1 MKRIELPEVPKAKLT
16 DDVLRKVELM
26 LQSIGAQQNISK
38 MEELI
43 AQQNNFSAGTQRR
56 CKAELR
62 KLYGLKSG
70 DPLYPLCLHPQIR
83 EALASLLARKERDD
97 AGTLISTR
105 GMIVVTATG
114 EHLTVEN
121 FITALYAHPGHNANK
136 SHEALLQACREG
148 RVLREIGE
156 VHHSVSTDELPAAS
170 TVVRYLRNK
179 QKSDLALRRSRMS
192 RSQRTADSFYI
203 SRPDDEYRPGG
214 LLEGDHTEDNILVY
228 REDGKIAP
236 LWCTALVD
244 VRTGLI
250 KGYELAYR
258 PNSNTIALAFRHA
271 CLGTQIFA
279 AVGFTAEGKAVF
291 QPANIVDAPDVLRY
305 DNGKDYKSKRTG
317 ESVGRIDFNDEAR
330 RSAQLIC
337 EIQHTGRRHPQA
349 KGTVEGT
356 FGIIQQTVLKYL
368 PGFKGSNYSHKPD
381 TLAAEVQTHALLT
394 EEEYRNLFQLAVNTI
409 NNRPRKDLGDIS
421 PLQYYLVNQAQMKFI
436 EPRSLDFLQMK
447 WSGNRNDGRGV
458 KINRGFV
465 RMLGCEYFS
474 MDLDAHN
481 GEYAHLYYDPADI
494 GYAAVYINGEFATIA
509 VDKEL
514 VGVSEKDWLSVVKE
528 RARRNKE
535 INEEIV
541 SMRQGFTLQDAKAL
555 LFNAAINN
563 VQEADPALLR
573 KHVPTVV
580 HLTGI
585 ESKAKEMTVMMDE
598 QKRIEETEKLRK
610 QKVKATPLSLINV
623 DNIK

>member
-43 AQQNNFSAGTQRR
+43 ARQNNFSAGTQRR

-62 KLYGLKSG
+62 KQYGLKSG
-70 DPLYPLCLHPQIR
+70 DPLHPLCFHPQIR
-83 EALASLLARKERDD
+83 EALASLLVRKERDD

-114 EHLTVEN
+114 EHLSVEN
-121 FITALYAHPGHNANK
+121 FLTALYAHPGHNANK
-136 SHEALLQACREG
+136 AHEALLQACREG

-156 VHHSVSTDELPAAS
+156 VHHAVTMAELPAAS

-179 QKSDLALRRSRMS
+179 RKTDLALRRSRMN
-192 RSQRTADSFYI
+192 RSERTADTFFV
-203 SRPDDEYRPGG
+203 SRPDEEYRPGG

-236 LWCTALVD
+236 LWCTMLVD

-250 KGYELAYR
+250 KSYELAYR
-258 PNSNTIALAFRHA
+258 PNSNTIALAFKRA

-279 AVGFTAEGKAVF
+279 AVGFTPEGKVQYA
-291 QPANIVDAPDVLRY
+291 PANVVDAPEVLRY

-337 EIQHTGRRHPQA
+337 EVQHTGRRHPQA
-349 KGTVEGT
+349 KGHVEGS
-356 FGIIQQTVLKYL
+356 FAIIQQTILKYL
-368 PGFKGSNYSHKPD
+368 PGFKGSNYEHKPD
-381 TLAAEVQTHALLT
+381 TLAAEVKAGTLLT
-394 EEEYRNLFQLAVNTI
+394 EEEYRQLFQLAVNTI
-409 NNRPRKDLGDIS
+409 NNRPRKDLGDVS
-421 PLQYYLVNQAQMKFI
+421 PIQYYLMNQAQMKFV

-447 WSGNRNDGRGV
+447 WSGKRNDGRGV

-494 GYAAVYINGEFATIA
+494 GYAAVYVNGEFVTVA

-514 VGVSEKDWLSVVKE
+514 VGVSEKDWLAVVKE

-541 SMRQGFTLQDAKAL
+541 SMRAGFTLQDAKAL

-563 VQEADPALLR
+563 VQETDAALLR

-585 ESKAKEMTVMMDE
+585 ESKAKEIAAKMEE
-598 QKRIEETEKLRK
+598 QKQIEETRK
-610 QKVKATPLSLINV
+610 KKAKPTPLSMINI